1 MLSEIKLSAAC
12 RVFDGLSQL
21 PQTLDLS
28 QYSPT
33 GQSPGLNSGFV
44 FYYWLSE
51 LQEKLCDKYS
61 FLPQTCRVGLGR
73 AGGIIWKINTV
84 HCGSW
89 GMSGLQ
95 GFSEIPLERWVMG
108 RAGLLD
114 FPCGQGLVRVW
125 TELTNP
131 SCRMG
136 TITPMLKGECKDEY

>member
-1 MLSEIKLSAAC
+1 MKSSSPQPC
-12 RVFDGLSQL
+12 RAFDGLSQL

-44 FYYWLSE
+44 FYYWPSE
-51 LQEKLCDKYS
+51 LQEKLCDNYS
-61 FLPQTCRVGLGR
+61 FLPQTCGVGLCR

-95 GFSEIPLERWVMG
+95 GFSESPLESWAYG
-108 RAGLLD
+108 KSWASGLSLW
-114 FPCGQGLVRVW
+114 PGLVRVW
-125 TELTNP
+125 TEFTNP